1 MRVFLVKTFRRYQ
14 RRQGIDDDALADAV
28 RRAERGKIDAVLGG
42 GLIKQRVARS
52 GGGKSGGYRTIIAY
66 RQGNRAAFLLG
77 FAKNERD
84 NVDDDVL
91 DDLKKLGAAV
101 LDNDE
106 AAIGSALQR
115 GTLTEVR
122 YGDQDQEH
130 G

>member
-28 RRAERGKIDAVLGG
+28 RRAERGQIDAVLGG

-101 LDNDE
+101 LGNDE
-106 AAIGSALQR
+106 AALAVASKR
-115 GTLTEVR
+115 GTLVEIS
-122 YGDQDQEH
+122 YGKAKDER
-130 G
+130 